1 MVIEMS
7 DKPSALRTLFTKEL
21 IALML
26 IAGSGTLAQE
36 LLSPVLSL
44 YMREIGFSDQNIGLA
59 FTVMMIGIM
68 FSELFWGWA
77 VDRTNLKIV
86 LAVGTFAYGSM
97 TLVLLTTHTFAIF
110 LPIILVYGFSR
121 SPLYVVNRWY
131 MGVFAPVEIMGQAFA
146 IANLGFSI
154 PSSIGGFVS
163 GYVAEA
169 LGYRNTIIVSACIP
183 LMAGVL
189 LILFGRWLH
198 YRNPKKEQAA
208 NGGDESEHD
217 PVDRKAWGT
226 TFFLGS
232 FGVLMFISLGVLLA
246 YLPLYASDVAHLEP
260 SQIGILFGLRGI
272 LSALIVLPLGRL
284 ADRVG
289 RKVFIPLGIAVAA
302 VAMAMMGQS
311 YSFGMLL
318 ASMVIFAVGMA
329 MYFTSVSA
337 VLAASVPIVWVGTAT
352 GIYGLMEDLGWM
364 IGPAVG
370 GWLLGAY
377 SIHAPFTFGAFAAAL
392 GVPLYLWGRRRIL
405 GEADDDASASTGS
418 SR

>member
-7 DKPSALRTLFTKEL
+7 NKPSALRALFTKEL

-44 YMREIGFSDQNIGLA
+44 YMRDIGFSDQNIGLA

-86 LAVGTFAYGSM
+86 LAVGTFAYGGM
-97 TLVLLTTHTFAIF
+97 TFVLLTTHTFAMF

-183 LMAGVL
+183 LLAGVL
-189 LILFGRWLH
+189 LVLFGRWLH

-208 NGGDESEHD
+208 KGGKESVHA
-217 PVDRKAWGT
+217 PVDRKAWQT

-318 ASMVIFAVGMA
+318 ASMVVFAVGMA

-352 GIYGLMEDLGWM
+352 GIYGLLEDLGWM

-377 SIHAPFTFGAFAAAL
+377 SIHTPFMFGAFAAAL

-405 GEADDDASASTGS
+405 GEADDDVSASPGS

>member
-1 MVIEMS
+1 MS
-7 DKPSALRTLFTKEL
+7 DKPSALRALFTKEL

-26 IAGSGTLAQE
+26 IAGLGTLAQE

-44 YMREIGFSDQNIGLA
+44 YMRDIGFSDQNIGLA
-59 FTVMMIGIM
+59 FTVMMVGIM

-86 LAVGTFAYGSM
+86 LAVGTFAYGGM

-154 PSSIGGFVS
+154 PSAIGGFVS
-163 GYVAEA
+163 GYILEA
-169 LGYRNTIIVSACIP
+169 VGYRTTIIISACIP
-183 LMAGVL
+183 LTAGL
-189 LILFGRWLH
+189 LLVIFARWLH
-198 YRNPKKEQAA
+198 YRNPKKEQETL
-208 NGGDESEHD
+208 GGEESAPD
-217 PVDRKAWGT
+217 PVDRKAWQT

-289 RKVFIPLGIAVAA
+289 RPIFIPLGMGVIAVGMA
-302 VAMAMMGQS
+302 VIGFSHS
-311 YSFGMLL
+311 YGMLL
-318 ASMVIFAVGMA
+318 GSMVIFAFGMA

-337 VLAASVPIVWVGTAT
+337 TLAESVPVIWVGTAT
-352 GIYGLMEDLGWM
+352 GIYGLMEDVGWA

-370 GWLLGAY
+370 GWLLTAY
-377 SIHAPFTFGAFAAAL
+377 SIHTPFTFSAFAAAL
-392 GVPLYLWGRRRIL
+392 GVPLYLWGRHRIL
-405 GEADDDASASTGS
+405 GDADEDSSASPGS

>member
-1 MVIEMS
+1 MEK
-7 DKPSALRTLFTKEL
+7 KPSALRALFTKEL

-44 YMREIGFSDQNIGLA
+44 YMRDVGFSDQNIGLA
-59 FTVMMIGIM
+59 FTVMMVGIM

-77 VDRTNLKIV
+77 VDRTNLKVV
-86 LAVGTFAYGSM
+86 LAVGTFAYGAM
-97 TLVLLTTHTFAIF
+97 TLVLLTTRTFAMF

-154 PSSIGGFVS
+154 PSAIGGFAS
-163 GYVAEA
+163 GFVVEA
-169 LGYRNTIIVSACIP
+169 LGYRNTILVSACIP
-183 LMAGVL
+183 LTAGL
-189 LILFGRWLH
+189 LLVVFGRWLH

-208 NGGDESEHD
+208 LGGEESAPT
-217 PVDRKAWGT
+217 PVDRSTWRM

-246 YLPLYASDVAHLEP
+246 YLPLYASDVVHLEP
-260 SQIGILFGLRGI
+260 SQIGILFGLRSI
-272 LSALIVLPLGRL
+272 LSALIVLPLGKL

-289 RKVFIPLGIAVAA
+289 RPMFIPLGIAVVA
-302 VAMAMMGQS
+302 VAMVVVGLSFS
-311 YSFGMLL
+311 YGMLL
-318 ASMVIFAVGMA
+318 VSMVIFALGMA

-337 VLAASVPIVWVGTAT
+337 TLAENVPIIWVGTAT
-352 GIYGLMEDLGWM
+352 GIYGLLEDFGWM
-364 IGPAVG
+364 LGPAVG
-370 GWLLGAY
+370 GWLLTAY
-377 SIHAPFTFGAFAAAL
+377 SIHTPFTFSAVMAAL
-392 GVPLYLWGRRRIL
+392 GVPLFLWGRRKFL
-405 GEADDDASASTGS
+405 PKAED
-418 SR
+418 

>member
-1 MVIEMS
+1 
-7 DKPSALRTLFTKEL
+7 
-21 IALML
+21 
-26 IAGSGTLAQE
+26 
-36 LLSPVLSL
+36 
-44 YMREIGFSDQNIGLA
+44 
-59 FTVMMIGIM
+59 
-68 FSELFWGWA
+68 
-77 VDRTNLKIV
+77 
-86 LAVGTFAYGSM
+86 
-97 TLVLLTTHTFAIF
+97 
-110 LPIILVYGFSR
+110 
-121 SPLYVVNRWY
+121 
-131 MGVFAPVEIMGQAFA
+131 
-146 IANLGFSI
+146 
-154 PSSIGGFVS
+154 
-163 GYVAEA
+163 
-169 LGYRNTIIVSACIP
+169 
-183 LMAGVL
+183 
-189 LILFGRWLH
+189 
-198 YRNPKKEQAA
+198 
-208 NGGDESEHD
+208 
-217 PVDRKAWGT
+217 VDRKAWST

-392 GVPLYLWGRRRIL
+392 GG
-405 GEADDDASASTGS
+405 TGS